1 MKVRRQVAM
10 KKTSLA
16 KIGFVL
22 LTALCLVAFS
32 CLPLRADEPEA
43 ETNASDTGSNTDLNI
58 DEEGV
63 EEKQQRW
70 AAFPIIASSPETGLM
85 LGGMLFHF
93 LPVDEPGQQAS
104 TIDLMA
110 FATTEEQYQVTLSPN
125 MFFDHHRY
133 RLNFSLAFSS
143 WKANYYGMGNDSSD
157 EKEEY
162 QSDSIAANFTIERK
176 YDGKFVTGLI
186 GSYANEEM
194 TTEANGMLQTENIAG
209 VSDFQYAGLGIR
221 AGYDTRDNT
230 NAPNSGA
237 LAMFEGV
244 WYGDY
249 LGSDYDF
256 DIQSLDLRYY
266 VPVREDKVLAL
277 SAQMKEGRGDVP
289 FRLLPSPDGTL
300 LLRGIENG
308 RYRDRILL
316 GFQSGYRFP
325 VWERFSGALFAEAA
339 QVANEYSD
347 IELSA
352 FKTSIGIGI
361 RYALNPE
368 QRFNIR
374 ADIAWVD
381 GGIGVIINIRE
392 AF

>member
-1 MKVRRQVAM
+1 M
-10 KKTSLA
+10 KKTSLS

-22 LTALCLVAFS
+22 LTALSLIAS
-32 CLPLRADEPEA
+32 SYLPLRADESGVVSDATDMEEA
-43 ETNASDTGSNTDLNI
+43 KT
-58 DEEGV
+58 

-70 AAFPIIASSPETGLM
+70 AAFPILASSTETGFM
-85 LGGMLFHF
+85 FGGMLFHF

-110 FATTEEQYQVTLSPN
+110 FATTEDQYQVSLSPN
-125 MFFDHHRY
+125 LFFDNNRY
-133 RLNFSLAFSS
+133 RLNLSLSYSS
-143 WKANYYGMGNDSSD
+143 WEANYYGIGNDSSD

-162 QSDSIAANFTIERK
+162 QSDSIGAGFTMERK
-176 YDGKFVTGLI
+176 FYDKFVASISGA
-186 GSYANEEM
+186 YASEEL
-194 TTEANGMLQTENIAG
+194 TTEAGGVLQTEDIAG
-209 VSDFQYAGLGIR
+209 SSDFEYAGLGVS

-237 LAMFEGV
+237 LATIGSM

-256 DIQSLDLRYY
+256 DIQSLDLRCFI
-266 VPVREDKVLAL
+266 PIREDKILAL
-277 SAQMKEGRGDVP
+277 SAGMMEAHGNVP
-289 FRLLPSPDGTL
+289 FHMLPSPDGTR

-308 RYRDRILL
+308 RYRDRILVGL
-316 GFQSGYRFP
+316 QSGYRFP
-325 VWERFSGALFAEAA
+325 VWKRFSGALFAEAA
-339 QVANEYSD
+339 QVANDYSD
-347 IELSA
+347 IEFTS
-352 FKTSIGIGI
+352 FKTSIGLGI
-361 RYALNPE
+361 RYALNPD

-381 GGIGVIINIRE
+381 GEFGAVINVRE

>member
-1 MKVRRQVAM
+1 MKN
-10 KKTSLA
+10 TSLV
-16 KIGFVL
+16 KISPVL
-22 LTALCLVAFS
+22 LTAFCLFAFS
-32 CLPLRADEPEA
+32 YLPLWADESGAVTDSSDIQEV
-43 ETNASDTGSNTDLNI
+43 ET
-58 DEEGV
+58 

-110 FATTEEQYQVTLSPN
+110 FATTEDQYQVILSPN
-125 MFFDHHRY
+125 LFFDNNQY
-133 RLNFSLAFSS
+133 RLNFSIAFSS
-143 WKANYYGMGNDSSD
+143 WKANYYGIGNDATD

-162 QSDSIAANFTIERK
+162 QSDGIVANFTIEKK
-176 YDGKFVTGLI
+176 YYDKIVVGLI
-186 GSYANEEM
+186 GSYASEDM
-194 TTEANGMLQTENIAG
+194 TTEAGGMLQTENITG
-209 VSDFQYAGLGIR
+209 SSEFEYAGLGAR

-230 NAPNSGA
+230 NAPNSGL
-237 LAMFEGV
+237 LAMFESA
-244 WYGDY
+244 WFGDY

-256 DIQSLDLRYY
+256 DLQALDLRYF
-266 VPVREDKVLAL
+266 VPVRDRQVLAL
-277 SAQMKEGRGDVP
+277 STMIKEGHGQIP
-289 FRLLPSPDGTL
+289 FRLLPSPDGTR

-308 RYRDRILL
+308 RYRDRIVL

-325 VWERFSGALFAEAA
+325 VWNRFSGALFAEAA

-347 IELSA
+347 IELSS

-374 ADIAWVD
+374 ADVAWVD
-381 GGIGVIINIRE
+381 GGVGVIINVRE